1 MIYSAD
7 VGTFNTLWLTFLS
20 TPRFD
25 PTNPSSPARH
35 LPFAFSGGL
44 ALPPRTIGIALAAV
58 GTMGITLQL
67 LVYPRVNTKLGTLR
81 SFRFFLVCFPIVYTA
96 APYLAIIPSLRD
108 APLAAS
114 GFKTWLG
121 IVGVLAVQ
129 VVGRTFALPATAILV
144 NNSAPHTAVLGT
156 VHGMAQS
163 VSSLARTLGPILG
176 GWGFGKGLKA
186 GVVGAV
192 WWVMAIVAVIG
203 WVVSWRVREGNG
215 WYEILDN
222 DEDGDAYGGGQEAGN
237 STEKGEEAAGRSTED
252 GPSHVR

>member
-1 MIYSAD
+1 
-7 VGTFNTLWLTFLS
+7 
-20 TPRFD
+20 
-25 PTNPSSPARH
+25 
-35 LPFAFSGGL
+35 
-44 ALPPRTIGIALAAV
+44 
-58 GTMGITLQL
+58 MGITLQL
-67 LVYPRVNTKLGTLR
+67 LVYPRVNTRLGTLR
-81 SFRFFLVCFPIVYTA
+81 SFRLFAICFPIAYTA
-96 APYLAIIPSLRD
+96 APYLAVIPSSRD
-108 APLAAS
+108 ATQAAS
-114 GFKTWLG
+114 GFRVWLG

-163 VSSLARTLGPILG
+163 VSSLARTLGPVFG

-215 WYEILDN
+215 GYEILDDN
-222 DEDGDAYGGGQEAGN
+222 DEGTSHAGGQEAAD
-237 STEKGEEAAGRSTED
+237 STEKGQDVARRGSD
-252 GPSHVR
+252 IGPSQIR